1 MIVQVLLFKILTVDE
16 LSVEAREVGVEVD
29 M

>member
-1 MIVQVLLFKILTVDE
+1 MIAQVLLFKILTVDE
-16 LSVEAREVGVEVD
+16 LSVEAREMELEVD